1 MFYCKTEICLVWCK
15 FLKRHKN
22 KYIGVSSQHSKM
34 AIEVQPL
41 GVKRIKY
48 GEQELTHYLKPRC

>member
-1 MFYCKTEICLVWCK
+1 
-15 FLKRHKN
+15 
-22 KYIGVSSQHSKM
+22 M

-48 GEQELTHYLKPRC
+48 EEQELTHYLKPRAEIGSSLPFYIMYIF